1 MYEIRVRGHLGPALA
16 DAFAPMTA
24 TAVPAETVLVGPTFV
39 PFVRVLGAPG
49 PPQAA
54 LHGLLARVQALGL
67 ELVEIRRRI
76 GTANGLTDRRGAREE
91 RVDR

>member
-1 MYEIRVRGHLGPALA
+1 MGYVYEIRVRGHLGPALA

-24 TAVPAETVLVGPTFV
+24 TAVPAETVLVGP
-39 PFVRVLGAPG
+39 LAD
-49 PPQAA
+49 QAA

-76 GTANGLTDRRGAREE
+76 GAADGLADRRGTREE

>member
-1 MYEIRVRGHLGPALA
+1 MDYVYEIRVRGHLGPALA

-24 TAVPAETVLVGPTFV
+24 TAVPAETVLVGP
-39 PFVRVLGAPG
+39 LAD
-49 PPQAA
+49 QAA

-67 ELVEIRRRI
+67 ELVEIRRRS
-76 GTANGLTDRRGAREE
+76 GVSNGRAERRAGREE